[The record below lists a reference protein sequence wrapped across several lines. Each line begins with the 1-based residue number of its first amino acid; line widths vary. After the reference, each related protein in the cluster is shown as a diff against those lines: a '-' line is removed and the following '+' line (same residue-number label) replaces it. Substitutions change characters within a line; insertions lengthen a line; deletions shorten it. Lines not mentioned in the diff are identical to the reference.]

1 MSRLLVTGANGFVG
15 RALCRT
21 LLQQGQSVTGLVRT
35 PQSCIPGVQE
45 WVHRGKDFDGIE
57 AGWPQ
62 GQSFDAVIHLAARVH
77 VMRDRA
83 ADPMSEFR
91 STNVQGTLNVAQA
104 AHRHGVRRMVFASSV
119 KALAEVDGGRPLRED
134 DPAQPQDAYG
144 HSKREAEQALVAFGA
159 RTGMEIVVVRPP
171 LAYGPEVSANFLR
184 LMTAVARGIPLPLGR
199 VEARRS
205 IVYVDNLA
213 QALAQCAT
221 DPRAAGH
228 CFHVA
233 DRDAPTVAALV
244 RAMGRHLGKP
254 DRLVPVPVSWLR
266 LAGRMTGRTD
276 AVDRLVSNLRLDT
289 SHIES
294 VLGWQPAFSTD
305 EGLAVTAEWYRSRH

>member
-21 LLQQGQSVTGLVRT
+21 LLQRGHTVTGLVRA
-35 PQSCIPGVQE
+35 SHRCIPGVQE
-45 WVHRGKDFDGIE
+45 WVHAGKDFDGID

-62 GQSFDAVIHLAARVH
+62 GPSFDAVIHLAARVH
-77 VMRDRA
+77 VMRDPA
-83 ADPMSEFR
+83 ADPMREFR
-91 STNVQGTLNVAQA
+91 STNVQGTLNIAEA

-119 KALAEVDGGRPLRED
+119 KAIAEIDDGRPLRED
-134 DPAQPQDAYG
+134 APPRPEDAYG
-144 HSKREAEQALVAFGA
+144 HSKREAEQALIAFGA
-159 RTGMEIVVVRPP
+159 RTGMEIVIVRPP
-171 LAYGPEVSANFLR
+171 LVYGPEVSANFLS
-184 LMTAVARGIPLPLGR
+184 LMTAVARGVPLPLGR

-244 RAMGRHLGKP
+244 RAIGRHLGKP
-254 DRLVPVPVSWLR
+254 GRLVPIPVSWLR
-266 LAGRMTGRTD
+266 LAGRVTGRADT
-276 AVDRLVSNLRLDT
+276 VERLVSNLRLDT

-305 EGLAVTAEWYRSRH
+305 EGLAATAEWYRSQH